1 MIRFRQKLY
10 SSFIDYGI
18 KGALFGASLGGL
30 AVNAKKVLRSK
41 HKNADDPNL
50 EYLNHI
56 GKGAA
61 IGAVLGAIVGGIRDI
76 QEIYS
81 RAKTGQHRI
90 LVDLRKSLKKN
101 GLVEEK
107 DFTIDPKRADRMKI
121 PVCMVIN
128 KSNGD
133 LKISLN
139 LSASKGLDSV
149 SKEILK
155 GLPKL
160 AKSEEKTGDRF
171 NEIKIVTVSNRK
183 DIQYLTSVV
192 SAFCSA
198 GYPVYL
204 LEIG

>member
-1 MIRFRQKLY
+1 
-10 SSFIDYGI
+10 
-18 KGALFGASLGGL
+18 
-30 AVNAKKVLRSK
+30 
-41 HKNADDPNL
+41 
-50 EYLNHI
+50 
-56 GKGAA
+56 
-61 IGAVLGAIVGGIRDI
+61 
-76 QEIYS
+76 
-81 RAKTGQHRI
+81 
-90 LVDLRKSLKKN
+90 
-101 GLVEEK
+101 
-107 DFTIDPKRADRMKI
+107 
-121 PVCMVIN
+121 MVIN